1 MEATCC
7 CISLA
12 NLKRVCVRANLQLQ
26 ANYDVGIY
34 TEWQNVMNRKKVRCV
49 GLMRG
54 RSAEPQL
61 LHQLGA
67 LLLPSS
73 PSFLPNKLL
82 LKIVRLSSAH
92 LSPQNMFTHISC
104 VSPAPALL
112 VALRL
117 LLFLHLFHILFFF
130 LIIN

>member
-1 MEATCC
+1 MGATCC

-12 NLKRVCVRANLQLQ
+12 NLKRACVRANLQLQ

-34 TEWQNVMNRKKVRCV
+34 TEWQNAMNRKKC

-54 RSAEPQL
+54 RSAEPQS
-61 LHQLGA
+61 LHQLGV

-92 LSPQNMFTHISC
+92 LSPRNMFTHISR

-112 VALRL
+112 VALRS
-117 LLFLHLFHILFFF
+117 LLFCFTLFPHLVFFF
-130 LIIN
+130 FTIN